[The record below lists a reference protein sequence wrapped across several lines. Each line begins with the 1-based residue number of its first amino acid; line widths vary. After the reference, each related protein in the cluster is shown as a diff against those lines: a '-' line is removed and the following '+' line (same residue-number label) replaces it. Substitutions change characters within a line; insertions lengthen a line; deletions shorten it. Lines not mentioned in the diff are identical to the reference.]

1 MIELYINEIKDV
13 TSYGNS
19 CPIII
24 KADDNNTYVLKTR
37 NDGTLLNR
45 VDYGIFM
52 EVLSYKLL
60 QKFDF
65 KNIPEIVYLIID
77 DDFIEDA
84 KYKFENSKFERE
96 QVALENIKSSKGL
109 NLGVKWINN
118 SEKYMG
124 EVLSKDFKKETINYD
139 AYIMNSD
146 KNKSNPNILYCKD
159 DRKNYLIDFGGAFE
173 MLMAFDNIESKN
185 ALFEIPKYY
194 AKFCFDRD
202 YLLLDD
208 IPSIP
213 TIKNKVLKSEILEI
227 ISDIPNDWQPQKNK
241 NEIADILSQRIGNKE
256 IFNNEKTI

>member
-1 MIELYINEIKDV
+1 MNELYINEIKDV

-24 KADDNNTYVLKTR
+24 KAEDNNTYVLKTR
-37 NDGTLLNR
+37 RDGTLLNR
-45 VDYGIFM
+45 DDYGIFM

-60 QKFDF
+60 QKFGF
-65 KNIPEIVYLIID
+65 KQIAQIVYLIID

-84 KYKFENSKFERE
+84 KYKFENSKLERE
-96 QVALENIKSSKGL
+96 QVALENIKNSKGL

-139 AYIMNSD
+139 GYIMNSD
-146 KNKSNPNILYCKD
+146 KEKGNPNILYCRD

-173 MLMAFDNIESKN
+173 MLTASDNIEGDN

-194 AKFCFDRD
+194 DKFCFDKR
-202 YLLLDD
+202 YLLLED
-208 IPSIP
+208 IPNTA
-213 TIKNKVLKSEILEI
+213 TIKNKIHKSEILQL
-227 ISDIPNDWQPQKNK
+227 ISEIPNDWQLHKIR

-256 IFNNEKTI
+256 IFNNAKTI